1 MSGQLPG
8 SCQATS
14 HSLPEKTRGIR
25 VEAVRVNQRPIMCR
39 RSARQCIARLIR
51 LRSTLHPP
59 PGSGDFASRILR
71 AEHFHGENMDG
82 KKAAILSANLFT
94 LPGLHF
100 DSAVL
105 MVFLRQDESLDSPS
119 SLESAQAGSIMPS
132 NPIIGQAN
140 ACLRES
146 VPQL

>member
-1 MSGQLPG
+1 
-8 SCQATS
+8 
-14 HSLPEKTRGIR
+14 
-25 VEAVRVNQRPIMCR
+25 MCR
-39 RSARQCIARLIR
+39 RSARQCISRLIR

-94 LPGLHF
+94 LLGLHF

-146 VPQL
+146 VPQFEALMARADAGLLSA

>member
-1 MSGQLPG
+1 
-8 SCQATS
+8 
-14 HSLPEKTRGIR
+14 
-25 VEAVRVNQRPIMCR
+25 MCR
-39 RSARQCIARLIR
+39 RSARQCIARLNR

-71 AEHFHGENMDG
+71 AEHFHGEKMKG

>member
-1 MSGQLPG
+1 MSPVGASMYCSP
-8 SCQATS
+8 C
-14 HSLPEKTRGIR
+14 
-25 VEAVRVNQRPIMCR
+25 RP
-39 RSARQCIARLIR
+39 
-51 LRSTLHPP
+51 LRSTLHTP

-71 AEHFHGENMDG
+71 AEHFHSEKMKG

-100 DSAVL
+100 DSAML

-146 VPQL
+146 VPQM

>member
-1 MSGQLPG
+1 M
-8 SCQATS
+8 
-14 HSLPEKTRGIR
+14 
-25 VEAVRVNQRPIMCR
+25 
-39 RSARQCIARLIR
+39 
-51 LRSTLHPP
+51 
-59 PGSGDFASRILR
+59 ILR
-71 AEHFHGENMDG
+71 TEHFHGENMKG